1 MLKIKNLAV
10 IVLLFVTVQSQT
22 DYCDKE
28 LCKSGNGE
36 VRPHIG
42 CNNGGQLAG
51 NCPSDTEIVVLT
63 EKQKNLF
70 LKIHNRLRDRFA
82 RGAVKPFK
90 PAAKMPMLKWNDEL
104 AKLAE
109 FNVKTCKFAHDKCR
123 STEICR
129 YAGQNLGQMQSYP
142 SFLDINIAI
151 KNITREW
158 FREYKDATQ
167 ANTNKFT
174 SGSNKGKQ
182 IGHFTAFIHEKSDK
196 VGCAVAKFT
205 NDHSFKEYLIACNYC
220 YTNMMNEPI
229 YTKGKPCSQCRK
241 KQCGLV
247 YKNLCPEDEE
257 VDTTPEVLKKHRRGG
272 Q

>member
-1 MLKIKNLAV
+1 MLKCFAHIAPSDVSPKSEHAFTSSSCRSEESTGTVTFTISCHESLSKGLQLVEFVKENLAV
-10 IVLLFVTVQSQT
+10 IVVLFVTVQSQT
-22 DYCDKE
+22 DYCDRE

-158 FREYKDATQ
+158 FREYK
-167 ANTNKFT
+167 
-174 SGSNKGKQ
+174 
-182 IGHFTAFIHEKSDK
+182 
-196 VGCAVAKFT
+196 
-205 NDHSFKEYLIACNYC
+205 
-220 YTNMMNEPI
+220 
-229 YTKGKPCSQCRK
+229 
-241 KQCGLV
+241 
-247 YKNLCPEDEE
+247 
-257 VDTTPEVLKKHRRGG
+257 
-272 Q
+272 